1 VSQALQTLAH
11 APADRAWFNNHH
23 FGLNCAPFSLTPDTR
38 FFYSHDSCR
47 IALNT
52 LAVAIHSG
60 EGFTKITGEV
70 GTGKTVL
77 CRKLLG
83 VLRENYTLA
92 YIPTPFMEPLTL
104 LAAIADELG
113 MAYPENVSQHQ
124 LLRGLGLFIVNTYAE
139 QRRPIIICL
148 DDAHTMPL
156 ETLETLR
163 VLSNI
168 ETQQRK
174 LIQLVLF
181 GQTELDD
188 KLDIPACRQ
197 LKQRISFSCVLTPLA
212 DHDVHNY
219 LNHRLRIA
227 GYSGEALFTPAA
239 LRRLTRA
246 GRGILRL
253 TNILA
258 HKALMSAYGAGSRQ
272 VTDRHIKRAIAD
284 TDAVSLPGRLRR
296 SCFRWLAPGTS
307 S

>member
-1 VSQALQTLAH
+1 MSQALQTPAH
-11 APADRAWFNNHH
+11 APADRTWLYNHH
-23 FGLNCAPFSLTPDTR
+23 FGLKCAPFSLTPDTR

-77 CRKLLG
+77 CRKLLSL
-83 VLRENYTLA
+83 LRENYSLV
-92 YIPTPFMEPLTL
+92 YIPTPYMEPLSL

-113 MAYPENVSQHQ
+113 MPYPENVTQHQ
-124 LLRGLGLFIVNTYAE
+124 LMRGLGLFIINSYAE
-139 QRRPIIICL
+139 LRRPIIICL
-148 DDAHTMPL
+148 DDAHTMPQ

-188 KLDIPACRQ
+188 KLDLPACRQ

-219 LNHRLRIA
+219 VNHRLHIA
-227 GYSGEALFTPAA
+227 GYSGENLFTPAA

-253 TNILA
+253 TNIIA
-258 HKALMSAYGAGSRQ
+258 HKAMMSAYGAGSTQ
-272 VTDRHIKRAIAD
+272 VNERHVKRAIAD
-284 TDAVSLPGRLRR
+284 TDAASPSGRLRR
-296 SCFRWLAPGTS
+296 YCFRWLSHGAGS
-307 S
+307 